1 MIELVGQN
9 KQTKGKINMINCQEI
24 ALLHAVAVNIDKD
37 AQPELW
43 KELTDRLILAIL
55 RNN

>member
-9 KQTKGKINMINCQEI
+9 KQTKGKIKMINCQEI

-43 KELTDRLILAIL
+43 KELNDRLILAIL

>member
-1 MIELVGQN
+1 MIVLVGQN
-9 KQTKGKINMINCQEI
+9 KQIKGKINMIESQEI

-37 AQPELW
+37 SQPKLW
-43 KELTDRLILAIL
+43 KEINDRLILAIL

>member
-1 MIELVGQN
+1 MIVLVGQN

-43 KELTDRLILAIL
+43 KELNDRLILAIL

>member
-1 MIELVGQN
+1 MIELAGQN
-9 KQTKGKINMINCQEI
+9 KQIKGKTKMIESREI
-24 ALLHAVAVNIDKD
+24 ELLHAVAVNIDKD

-43 KELTDRLILAIL
+43 KELNDRLILAIL

>member
-1 MIELVGQN
+1 MIVLVGQN
-9 KQTKGKINMINCQEI
+9 KQTKGKINMIDCQEI

-37 AQPELW
+37 SQPKLW
-43 KELTDRLILAIL
+43 KEINDRLILAIL